1 MAVNLLEVRGATKSY
16 DVGSTLF
23 GSGRTLQALR
33 GIDLTVRKGETLGL
47 VGESGC
53 GKSTLAR
60 LILGIEDP
68 TTGTVALVGRP
79 IGAFGRLERASL
91 VQPVFQD
98 PYSSLNPRMRIAR
111 IVGAPLDVRGIGT
124 AASRRER
131 VRAVLDAVGLPEHF
145 MQVYPS
151 QLSGGQRQRV
161 AIARALI
168 GEPEILVCD
177 EPTSAL
183 DVSVQSQ
190 ILNLLARLKRELALT
205 LILISHNLAVVH
217 HLADHVAVMYLGRV
231 VEHGPTETIFADPR
245 HPYTAALLASVLS
258 PRPAAKLPEIQVG
271 AEFPS
276 PLDPPPGCAFHPR
289 CSRAGEGCSSVDPDQ
304 TCEGPRGFRC
314 HYPTGREGAG
324 ATPPSLAQL

>member
-1 MAVNLLEVRGATKSY
+1 MVPNALEVSGVTKAYAVGKSLIGA
-16 DVGSTLF
+16 
-23 GSGRTLQALR
+23 GRTLQALR
-33 GIDLTVRKGETLGL
+33 GIDLTLRTGETLGL

-68 TTGTVALVGRP
+68 TSGIVRLAGRP
-79 IGAFGRLERASL
+79 VGSYARLDRAKL

-111 IVGAPLDVRGIGT
+111 IVAAPLDVRGIGT
-124 AASRRER
+124 ASSRRER
-131 VRAVLDAVGLPEHF
+131 VRAVMNAVGLPEHF
-145 MQVYPS
+145 MDVYPS

-168 GEPEILVCD
+168 GQPEILVCD

-190 ILNLLARLKRELALT
+190 ILNLLARLKRELGLT

-217 HLADHVAVMYLGRV
+217 HLADHVAVMYLGRI
-231 VEHGPTETIFADPR
+231 VEHGPTEAMFADPR

-258 PRPAAKLPEIQVG
+258 PRPGARLPEVRVG

-276 PLDPPPGCAFHPR
+276 PLAPPSGCAFHPR
-289 CSRAGEGCSSVDPDQ
+289 CPRAGEGCASIDPEE
-304 TCEGPRGFRC
+304 TGEGQRGYRC
-314 HYPTGREGAG
+314 HYPMRM
-324 ATPPSLAQL
+324 PK